1 MNFKEKLEQYIFTKS
16 EKIKINSN
24 DIKKGDVFIALQGNN
39 VHGNKY
45 INSAIKNGAKYCISS
60 KQDKKIK
67 NNKVIFV
74 RDLIYYLESLAIN
87 KRSEYNGKVVGITGS
102 AGKTTLK
109 ETLTFFLKK
118 IYKVSY
124 SKKSFNNQLGVIISL
139 LNMDLKSK
147 FSIFELGTNN
157 FGEIK
162 YLTNIIKPNQ
172 IFITNIQST
181 HLENFKNKKNIA
193 KEKSDI
199 FSSKY
204 NKLREKLYLLP
215 NILEEKLIARKA
227 LRDKNLKTIILGPNS
242 KKYFIKKVNKNKSY
256 YNFEIS
262 IKNKVLKIQDKYFVN
277 SKLINILFC
286 LTFFS
291 ENSIDSKYIIENY
304 KYLKEV
310 EGRGL
315 RHTIKIKNKKF
326 HLIDESYN
334 ANPDTMIQS
343 IEYFSEINYPYE
355 KKILILGNMNELGKI
370 SNIMHLNILKKIE
383 KFKFKMIILCGE
395 FYRTNISKLAK
406 PKNKYIFIEN
416 QNEIMKFVYS
426 KIHNLDMILIKCSNS
441 TEVNKFSKEILKLKV
456 GRS

>member
-1 MNFKEKLEQYIFTKS
+1 MYLN
-16 EKIKINSN
+16 
-24 DIKKGDVFIALQGNN
+24 
-39 VHGNKY
+39 
-45 INSAIKNGAKYCISS
+45 C

-74 RDLIYYLESLAIN
+74 RDLIYYLESLAKN

-227 LRDKNLKTIILGPNS
+227 LRDKNLKTIILGPN
-242 KKYFIKKVNKNKSY
+242 F
-256 YNFEIS
+256 
-262 IKNKVLKIQDKYFVN
+262 
-277 SKLINILFC
+277 
-286 LTFFS
+286 
-291 ENSIDSKYIIENY
+291 
-304 KYLKEV
+304 
-310 EGRGL
+310 
-315 RHTIKIKNKKF
+315 
-326 HLIDESYN
+326 
-334 ANPDTMIQS
+334 
-343 IEYFSEINYPYE
+343 
-355 KKILILGNMNELGKI
+355 KKI
-370 SNIMHLNILKKIE
+370 
-383 KFKFKMIILCGE
+383 
-395 FYRTNISKLAK
+395 FY
-406 PKNKYIFIEN
+406 
-416 QNEIMKFVYS
+416 
-426 KIHNLDMILIKCSNS
+426 
-441 TEVNKFSKEILKLKV
+441 
-456 GRS
+456 